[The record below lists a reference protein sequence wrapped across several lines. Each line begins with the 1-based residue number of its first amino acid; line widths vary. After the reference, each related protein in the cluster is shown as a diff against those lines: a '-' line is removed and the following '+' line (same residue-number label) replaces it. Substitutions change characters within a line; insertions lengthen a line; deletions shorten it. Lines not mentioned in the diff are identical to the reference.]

1 MTANARTTVAHGNAA
16 PHFIVLLMSEQLLTL
31 TSCLKSPS
39 NLESR
44 DTLHYTQR
52 SVWCGITLGIIFLQD
67 VLLKLRH
74 PQAIWYTFILFLMI
88 INCRVQ
94 CFVVSRV
101 YRDRSS
107 YYSMLPSSP
116 YACFSSLWCRLMS
129 SSTSTLLHYFIF
141 THVLFLVI
149 LFIILLFRWPI
160 RLLNCRFSFRW
171 FSSSGWRFIPTF
183 KSCVYQICSP
193 MSVSLSISFVFHT
206 SPCLPVDFLGRLSIC
221 ILQEKFALL
230 LCSFLSTQRWICS
243 KFFFRFSCRS
253 P

>member
-16 PHFIVLLMSEQLLTL
+16 PHHIASLPPEHLPTL

-101 YRDRSS
+101 YRGCSS
-107 YYSMLPSSP
+107 SVLGASVLSCCMLFLSTVSVGVILHFHTGTLPILPCMLFLSMLFTFFYSGDQLDFPNCSSSFHWPSSP
-116 YACFSSLWCRLMS
+116 GWWS
-129 SSTSTLLHYFIF
+129 
-141 THVLFLVI
+141 I
-149 LFIILLFRWPI
+149 LFFNVCLHQ
-160 RLLNCRFSFRW
+160 
-171 FSSSGWRFIPTF
+171 
-183 KSCVYQICSP
+183 VCSTMP
-193 MSVSLSISFVFHT
+193 ALLSISVLVFHA
-206 SPCLPVDFLGRLSIC
+206 SPCLPV
-221 ILQEKFALL
+221 ALVNL
-230 LCSFLSTQRWICS
+230 HSATEIRCVPLFVAFISAA
-243 KFFFRFSCRS
+243 
-253 P
+253 